1 MLRQHFNKFL
11 LSILLIP
18 YVTCAQGVKESMPER
33 KKPILTNVP
42 IKPIAH
48 RGDYI
53 VGTEKEL
60 STEEWKQLL
69 QGFGT
74 YQLELQ
80 IKMKPAYRIQFVVD
94 PGLETLKMELKQN
107 PSIRYVE
114 TNAILEKKN
123 STSNP

>member
-1 MLRQHFNKFL
+1 
-11 LSILLIP
+11 
-18 YVTCAQGVKESMPER
+18 MPER

-42 IKPIAH
+42 MKPIAN

-69 QGFGT
+69 QGFGN

-80 IKMKPAYRIQFVVD
+80 IKMKPAYRIQFESD
-94 PGLETLKMELKQN
+94 PGLEKLKMELKQS

>member
-1 MLRQHFNKFL
+1 
-11 LSILLIP
+11 
-18 YVTCAQGVKESMPER
+18 MPER

-42 IKPIAH
+42 MKPISH

-53 VGTEKEL
+53 VGAEKEL
-60 STEEWKQLL
+60 SMEEWKQLL

-80 IKMKPAYRIQFVVD
+80 IKFKPAYRIQFDVD